1 MLSPSNHNNGVLLNA
16 DQTGK
21 RSLWFHLHLFALIG
35 PHRDWWRISF
45 FSQRQ
50 NTHHEKVFR
59 KHGFIVIRI
68 MNFETCI
75 NIAFGE
81 RLREGLNK
89 VEDTVYH
96 PHLTAIKEELRQMT
110 SDEISSW
117 THIDT
122 NPIWLIWSPQWICF
136 SPSHTK
142 KGKTVVELK
151 YNLYICSKNR
161 IHE

>member
-1 MLSPSNHNNGVLLNA
+1 
-16 DQTGK
+16 
-21 RSLWFHLHLFALIG
+21 
-35 PHRDWWRISF
+35 
-45 FSQRQ
+45 
-50 NTHHEKVFR
+50 
-59 KHGFIVIRI
+59 

-122 NPIWLIWSPQWICF
+122 NPI
-136 SPSHTK
+136 
-142 KGKTVVELK
+142 
-151 YNLYICSKNR
+151 
-161 IHE
+161 